1 MAFDAHKNFA
11 YSTIATAP
19 APATT
24 GTSLVVQASD
34 GTKFPTVPFNATIW
48 PSGTNPT
55 TANAEIVR
63 VTAIA
68 GDTFTITRIQEGT
81 SARTV
86 IVGDQIAATITVKS
100 LTDIEAGGI
109 GIAAQAANDLI
120 YASSAT
126 QLARIASAAS
136 SVLVT
141 SAGSVPSLS
150 TTLPGVRLTPRLTSI
165 VSNATP
171 TINTD
176 NTDVANITALATAIT
191 SMTTNLSG
199 TPLNS
204 QRLTVKIKDDG
215 TARAITWGASF
226 RATSYALPTTTVV
239 ATVLVCEFIYNIT
252 DAVWDLA
259 FTTADG
265 VTASTSKSTLS
276 TSFEATGRFVDLSSG
291 GSFAVGTTGLSLN
304 TTATSGRHGGGDWTV
319 MSVSDGVVLGSPIFS
334 CVLNCSTIGTDM
346 QVYVGLGSVTAAA
359 GVLTFTPNH
368 IGFKITRVAS
378 GAISLY
384 GTQGDGV
391 TESASSALTTVA
403 AGDTIELLL
412 DVTGSTNTKY
422 YWRKNGGSR
431 STATTV
437 STNMPTASSQMIRFL
452 LGNDTAATDNT
463 MVVFGATYSR

>member
-265 VTASTSKSTLS
+265 VTSSTSKSTRR
-276 TSFEATGRFVDLSSG
+276 A
-291 GSFAVGTTGLSLN
+291 
-304 TTATSGRHGGGDWTV
+304 
-319 MSVSDGVVLGSPIFS
+319 SP
-334 CVLNCSTIGTDM
+334 
-346 QVYVGLGSVTAAA
+346 
-359 GVLTFTPNH
+359 
-368 IGFKITRVAS
+368 
-378 GAISLY
+378 
-384 GTQGDGV
+384 
-391 TESASSALTTVA
+391 
-403 AGDTIELLL
+403 
-412 DVTGSTNTKY
+412 
-422 YWRKNGGSR
+422 
-431 STATTV
+431 
-437 STNMPTASSQMIRFL
+437 
-452 LGNDTAATDNT
+452 
-463 MVVFGATYSR
+463 